1 MKESTLPVSPTL
13 KAALLADAVVSGAVA
28 AQQLAFTGPLA
39 ELTLLPAA
47 LLSGTGLFMVGYTAL
62 LLLLWRAPRVLPWLI
77 KFIVAG
83 NIGWGLACLY
93 LLAGQVVPFNG
104 WGQALLLVQAAG
116 VMVLAGWE
124 ALGLRRCEAARPGL
138 RAATA

>member
-1 MKESTLPVSPTL
+1 MKESTLPMSPTL

-83 NIGWGLACLY
+83 NIGWALACLG

-104 WGQALLLVQAAG
+104 WGEALLLVQAAG
-116 VMVLAGWE
+116 VLMLAGWE

-138 RAATA
+138 RAAAA